1 MTQDTCLAVM
11 VALICTS
18 PLISEQYFGSP
29 QLLLSSLLVIIR
41 EGPGGEDHG
50 VQGTYHNNT
59 LPQKPQ
65 E

>member
-1 MTQDTCLAVM
+1 M

-41 EGPGGEDHG
+41 EGPGGEDHR